1 MHRLTARPTSLGA
14 LMGAAFGAALT
25 LFAGTAMAAE
35 AAYVSA
41 AIADASR
48 PEADKAADADRKPA
62 EMLAFAGVKPGE
74 KVADLMPG
82 GGYFTRVFAKAVG
95 ANGKVYAVVP
105 DELLKMRA
113 TGGDAIKAIA
123 ADAGYKNVVVVNG
136 SMGAFKVAEPLD
148 VVWTSR
154 NYHDF
159 HNKMFGPLD
168 MAAYNK
174 AVFAALKP
182 GGVYIVLDHTAAPGS
197 GFEATESL
205 HRVDPEAVK
214 KEVMAAG
221 FKFDSESNILKSTT
235 DDHSGKIFDSG
246 MHNHTDQ
253 FVLKF
258 RKP

>member
-1 MHRLTARPTSLGA
+1 MLRLTATV
-14 LMGAAFGAALT
+14 AAL
-25 LFAGTAMAAE
+25 GTAFALYAGAPAFAAD
-35 AAYVSA
+35 AAAA
-41 AIADASR
+41 AISDASR
-48 PEADKAADADRKPA
+48 PEADRAADADRKPA
-62 EMLAFAGVKPGE
+62 DMLTFAGLKAGD

-82 GGYFTRVFAKAVG
+82 GGYFTRIFSKAVG

-105 DELLKMRA
+105 EEFLKVRA
-113 TGGDAIKAIA
+113 TAGDAIKAIA
-123 ADAGYKNVVVVNG
+123 ADAGYKNVTVVTVPLA
-136 SMGAFKVAEPLD
+136 AFKPAEPLD

-154 NYHDF
+154 NYHDY

-182 GGVYIVLDHTAAPGS
+182 GGVYIVLDHTAAAGS
-197 GFEATESL
+197 GFEATETL

-214 KEVMAAG
+214 KEVLAAG
-221 FKFDSESNILKSTT
+221 FKLDSESSVLKSTA
-235 DDHSGKIFDSG
+235 DDHTGKVFDSG
-246 MHNHTDQ
+246 VRGHTDQ

>member
-1 MHRLTARPTSLGA
+1 MLRLTATV
-14 LMGAAFGAALT
+14 AAFGTAFALYTGTPALAAD
-25 LFAGTAMAAE
+25 AA
-35 AAYVSA
+35 AA
-41 AIADASR
+41 AISDAAR
-48 PEADKAADADRKPA
+48 PEADRAADADRKPA
-62 EMLAFAGVKPGE
+62 DMLTFAGIKAGD

-82 GGYFTRVFAKAVG
+82 GGYFTRIFSKAVG

-105 DELLKMRA
+105 EEFLKVRA
-113 TGGDAIKAIA
+113 TAGDAIKAIA
-123 ADAGYKNVVVVNG
+123 ADAGYKNVTVVTVPL
-136 SMGAFKVAEPLD
+136 ATFKPAEPLD

-154 NYHDF
+154 NYHDY

-182 GGVYIVLDHTAAPGS
+182 GGVYIVLDHTAAAGS
-197 GFEATESL
+197 GFEATETL

-214 KEVMAAG
+214 KEVLAAG
-221 FKFDSESNILKSTT
+221 FKLDSESGVLKSTA
-235 DDHSGKIFDSG
+235 DDHTGKVFDSG
-246 MHNHTDQ
+246 VRGHTDQ